1 MPACANLQKI
11 ASSAR
16 SSFSALCNPRFAAAT
31 LISWDQGCQNMP
43 PQPQVHNLSTRALDE
58 LAMDSSTAPPLNDSS
73 RGFQERTRL
82 EIGNNDLRILR
93 DIENPES
100 QVQES
105 NCSDQFD
112 LSSPKQSEEST
123 CTASDK
129 LETVAI
135 DSSTTPPSNGFSLS
149 SPEQVGTE
157 NGSESRISR
166 KHTTKDSEAQE
177 SKCSDYPDPS
187 SPNKLAES
195 TDSTDQALRE
205 ATQRGEFL
213 GDDDP
218 EDPLN
223 WPVWKKT
230 YHSLSVSFYCF
241 CV

>member
-1 MPACANLQKI
+1 
-11 ASSAR
+11 
-16 SSFSALCNPRFAAAT
+16 
-31 LISWDQGCQNMP
+31 MP
-43 PQPQVHNLSTRALDE
+43 PQPQVHNLSTQSLDK

-73 RGFQERTRL
+73 RGSQERTRL

-93 DIENPES
+93 DHENPES
-100 QVQES
+100 QGQEPK
-105 NCSDQFD
+105 CSDHFD
-112 LSSPKQSEEST
+112 LSSPKQLEEST
-123 CTASDK
+123 YTTSDK
-129 LETVAI
+129 LETVVI
-135 DSSTTPPSNGFSLS
+135 ESSTTPPSNGSSLS

-166 KHTTKDSEAQE
+166 KHEASADSEVQE
-177 SKCSDYPDPS
+177 SRCSDYPDPS

-213 GDDDP
+213 GDDDA